1 MTPVNLYYE
10 VENAFALMD
19 SALENARQ
27 HATPEGKLLY
37 EHLKDEL
44 IGLKDHYRQELLI
57 LHTKN
62 AAPAV
67 GATETAKSDSEKE
80 SNFSLDENA
89 EDVKR
94 SRLILEICDSGV
106 IEIRLS
112 LGKSDEDLLT
122 LLSAA
127 TYCIAVAA
135 VDVGMTHNDVEEAF
149 YKGLTRAFRS
159 KLEQAI
165 EKRSKELGP
174 SKRESLLRAVEACED
189 LRFGGEGK

>member
-10 VENAFALMD
+10 VENAFVLMD

-44 IGLKDHYRQELLI
+44 IGLKDHYRQELLV

-80 SNFSLDENA
+80 SSFSLDENS

-94 SRLILEICDSGV
+94 SRLILEMRDDKKVEATLHIHGPN
-106 IEIRLS
+106 EHLLRLMS
-112 LGKSDEDLLT
+112 AAVETITYAAPYVMLVPEDLEKAIQEGRDHALDR
-122 LLSAA
+122 LAEKAA
-127 TYCIAVAA
+127 NILFEIVT
-135 VDVGMTHNDVEEAF
+135 G
-149 YKGLTRAFRS
+149 KKSR
-159 KLEQAI
+159 
-165 EKRSKELGP
+165 
-174 SKRESLLRAVEACED
+174 LLRAVEACED